1 LQDPVEILRRIEQ
14 LVERVKRRDSYGEL
28 LARGSVVVALS
39 DIQDP
44 DKWRADLRRQARAD
58 RIKIRT
64 GVNEGLAYA
73 LLAGGETSARR
84 QESNRYMAAMREA
97 IPRAAALRHQ
107 PAVLLR
113 DGDEI
118 VCGCE
123 RCSAVGLVDAGTDRL
138 IGGGLFEEDC
148 PHEDPPALTAVTMVF
163 GGASHKA

>member
-1 LQDPVEILRRIEQ
+1 LQDPVEILQRIEQ

-28 LARGSVVVALS
+28 LARGNVVVALS

-84 QESNRYMAAMREA
+84 QEGDRYRAAMREA

-107 PAVLLR
+107 PAFLLH
-113 DGDEI
+113 DGDET
-118 VCGCE
+118 VCRCE
-123 RCSAVGLVDAGTDRL
+123 RCPAVGLVDAGTNRL
-138 IGGGLFEEDC
+138 IGGALFEEDC
-148 PHEDPPALTAVTMVF
+148 PQEDPPALTAATMVF
-163 GGASHKA
+163 GDASHGA